1 MHESDDGNAKNTDAR
16 ESNIADVCKT
26 RTLSRIISYP
36 RRSLIGAFGP
46 HTREK
51 GKPSFMGSAALSAAA
66 KSIRDWSITEGRTSV
81 TPTKAADVFGS
92 LVFNDKVQQER
103 LPKAAY
109 RALRATITR
118 GEPLDGSTADAV
130 ATALKDWAVE
140 HGATHYTHWFSPLTG
155 ITAEKHDSFL
165 APASDGS
172 AIAEFRGKELIKGEP
187 DASSFPSGGMRSTF
201 EARGY
206 TAWDPTS
213 PPWLHV
219 NSNNVTLVIPTAFV
233 SWTGEA
239 LDKKTPLLRS
249 MEAVSKQAVRV
260 LKLFGSTAERV
271 FSTCGPEQEYF
282 LIDRNFYFAR
292 PDLINAGRTLFGA
305 KPPKGQEMED
315 QYFGSIPERVLAC
328 MAEAEL
334 ELFKVGVPVKTR
346 HNEVAPSQYEIAPIF
361 ENANVAADHQ
371 MMTMETIKRIA
382 PKYGLEALMHE
393 KPFAGVNGSGK
404 HNNWSLSDEFG
415 NNLLGPGDT
424 PHDNMQFLVFCAAVI
439 RGVDR
444 WQGLLRASIAS
455 AGNDHR
461 LGANEAPPA
470 ILSIF
475 LGDQLTDIF
484 EQIEKGSAK
493 STKQGGTLDVGAS
506 VLPKLPRDAG
516 DRNRTSPFAFTG
528 NKFEFRAVSSGQ
540 NIAWPNTALNVA
552 MADALD
558 SVATELEG
566 AVAKGQELNKA
577 VATLLTKLIKEHKRI
592 IFNGNGYS
600 AEWEKEA
607 GKRKLLNL
615 KNTVDA
621 LPELISPAVIKLLDK
636 YKVLNEREV
645 HARYEVFLEN
655 YNKTVNIEGQLMVL
669 MANRYILPAA
679 LEYQKQI
686 GQSVAAVRAGGASA
700 PQSKKLLGTY
710 TKLVDK
716 FKLQTD
722 ALEKVL
728 DHSGGSAE
736 KHAKYMRDKVIP
748 AMTKLREL
756 GDSIEVL
763 TPHEIWPLP
772 TYREMLFVK

>member
-1 MHESDDGNAKNTDAR
+1 
-16 ESNIADVCKT
+16 
-26 RTLSRIISYP
+26 
-36 RRSLIGAFGP
+36 
-46 HTREK
+46 
-51 GKPSFMGSAALSAAA
+51 MGSAALFEAA
-66 KSIRDWSITEGRTSV
+66 KSIRDWSLNEGRAASA
-81 TPTKAADVFGS
+81 PTNAAEVFAQ

-103 LPKAAY
+103 LSKPAY

-118 GEPLDGSTADAV
+118 GEALDAATADAV
-130 ATALKDWAVE
+130 ATALKEWAVE
-140 HGATHYTHWFSPLTG
+140 HGASHYTHWFQPMTG

-165 APASDGS
+165 APTPDGA

-213 PPWLHV
+213 PPWLLFNG
-219 NSNNVTLVIPTAFV
+219 NSVTLVIPTAFV

-271 FSTCGPEQEYF
+271 FATCGPEQEYF
-282 LIDRNFYFAR
+282 LIDRTFYFAR

-315 QYFGSIPERVLAC
+315 QYFGTIPERVLQC
-328 MAEAEL
+328 MAEVEL
-334 ELFKVGVPVKTR
+334 ELYKTGVPVKTR
-346 HNEVAPSQYEIAPIF
+346 HNEVAPSQYEIAPVF
-361 ENANVAADHQ
+361 ENANVAVDHQ
-371 MMTMETIKRIA
+371 MMTMETLKKIA
-382 PKYGLEALMHE
+382 PKYGLACLLHE

-424 PHDNMQFLVFCAAVI
+424 PHENMQFLVFCAAVI
-439 RGVDR
+439 RAVDR

-475 LGDQLTDIF
+475 LGDMLTDIF
-484 EQIEKGSAK
+484 EQIEKGAAK
-493 STKQGGTLDVGAS
+493 STKQGGTLDVGVS

-540 NIAWPNTALNVA
+540 NISFPNTALNAA

-558 SVATELEG
+558 SVATELE
-566 AVAKGQELNKA
+566 AATAKGEDLNKA
-577 VATLLTKLIKEHKRI
+577 VGKLLTKIIKEHKRI
-592 IFNGNGYS
+592 IFNGNNY
-600 AEWEKEA
+600 APEWEKEA

-621 LPELISPAVIKLLDK
+621 LPELVTKDVIKLLDK
-636 YKVLNEREV
+636 YKILNEREV
-645 HARYEVFLEN
+645 HARYEIFLEN
-655 YNKTVNIEGQLMVL
+655 YNKTINVEANLMVL

-679 LEYQKQI
+679 LEYQKNI
-686 GQSVAAVRAGGASA
+686 GQSVAAVKAGGGSSV
-700 PQSKKLLGTY
+700 QGKKLLAGY

-716 FKLQTD
+716 FKAQTD
-722 ALEKVL
+722 ALEGL
-728 DHSGGSAE
+728 IDHSGTSAE
-736 KHAKYMRDKVIP
+736 KHAKYMRDKIVP
-748 AMTKLREL
+748 AMAKLRDL
-756 GDSIEVL
+756 GDQIEVL